1 MYTTIMSGN
10 ENGNNSGDDD
20 KRGRGEGRGKV
31 VKPTDETYKG
41 FQAAY
46 DVLNRELFG
55 RRLPPCMITLRT
67 FGKARGYF
75 SPDRFVHLERVTT
88 THEIAL
94 DPRQFMDRTSL
105 QVLSTLAH
113 EMCHVEQREH
123 GTPSRSGYHNREWVA
138 MMETIGLVP
147 SSTGEPGG
155 KQTGQNMTH
164 YIEPGG
170 RFEKTATKL
179 INSGRFTLGWADID
193 GFLDLGTDPKS
204 PAAKAG
210 PAGLPVKPAKG
221 PRSGVRVKYVCPTC
235 ATAVWGKARLLIG
248 CLGTDDTSHD
258 PAMMEA

>member
-10 ENGNNSGDDD
+10 DNDNNSGDDD
-20 KRGRGEGRGKV
+20 KRGRGRGKV

-113 EMCHVEQREH
+113 EMCHVEQRER
-123 GTPSRSGYHNREWVA
+123 GTPSRSGYHNRQWVA
-138 MMETIGLVP
+138 MMEIIGLVP
-147 SSTGEPGG
+147 SNTGEPGG

-179 INSGRFTLGWADID
+179 INSGRFTLGWADIE
-193 GFLDLGTDPKS
+193 GFITTNPTTS
-204 PAAKAG
+204 AK
-210 PAGLPVKPAKG
+210 PAGVVRPVPAKK
-221 PRSGVRVKYVCPTC
+221 RSGVRAKYVCPTC
-235 ATAVWGKARLLIG
+235 QAAVWGKAGLTIG
-248 CLGTDDTSHD
+248 CLGPGDDTHD
-258 PAMMEA
+258 PAVMTTS